1 MLEKIGKYK
10 IKRELGKGAM
20 GVVFE
25 GVDPFIERAVA
36 IKVIKKS
43 DLDGVSEQDILVRFL
58 REAQAA
64 GRLTHS
70 NIVSVYEY
78 GEDGDTAFIA
88 MEYVEGADLKKYLDD
103 EHHFSVDE
111 AINITCQLLEA
122 LDYSHR
128 NGVIHRDIKP
138 SNVIITSAKQVKVAD
153 FGIAKLESSQLTQ
166 VGTMMGTPAYM
177 SPEQIQ
183 DFATDNRVDL
193 YAAGV
198 IFYELLTGMRPFSGS
213 PITIMHQVVHVEP
226 KYPHLINPSIPAVLD
241 KVVAKAMAKQPGDRY
256 QTARDFI
263 NALTAIQ
270 KSGSLV
276 KEVDQDATRVLS
288 RPPKVESSDIASQV
302 SEQPKQAGAI
312 YPKDD
317 MTAFYASTA
326 TAIRAESPV
335 IESDNNRAAD
345 NSGIST
351 VSQKSNRTLII
362 TFCVLAVLL
371 IGLVSAFFTKLS
383 HDKNQEI
390 LLQQMAAQKAE
401 LERAAQQEAEK
412 LAAKKAEEERVAAEQ
427 AEAENIAA
435 KRLEEERAEKEK
447 LALEKG
453 SLEKTLAAKI
463 AAERAAAKKAAEE
476 KAAAK
481 AKEIER
487 DALAAQ
493 ERLLAAE
500 LAAEEEKKKTKSQAS
515 SKKCQFYCNDKK

>member
-1 MLEKIGKYK
+1 MLETIGKYK

-43 DLDGVSEQDILVRFL
+43 DLDGVSEQDILSRFL

-103 EHHFSVDE
+103 EHHFSVEE

-128 NGVIHRDIKP
+128 SGVIHRDIKP

-226 KYPHLINPSIPAVLD
+226 KHPHLVNPSIPEVLD

-263 NALTAIQ
+263 NALNVIRE
-270 KSGSLV
+270 SGCLV
-276 KEVDQDATRVLS
+276 EEIDQDATRVLS
-288 RPPKVESSDIASQV
+288 KPVNVESSNFTLQV

-312 YPKDD
+312 YPKDN
-317 MTAFYASTA
+317 MTEFFTSTA
-326 TAIRAESPV
+326 TAMRAESPLK
-335 IESDNNRAAD
+335 ESSNN
-345 NSGIST
+345 SVIST
-351 VSQKSNRTLII
+351 ASQTSNRTLII
-362 TFCVLAVLL
+362 TFLVLAVVL
-371 IGLVSAFFTKLS
+371 IGLVSAFFIKLS

-401 LERAAQQEAEK
+401 LERAAKQEAEK
-412 LAAKKAEEERVAAEQ
+412 IAAQKAEEERVAAEK

-453 SLEKTLAAKI
+453 SLEKALATKL

-476 KAAAK
+476 KAALK
-481 AKEIER
+481 AKELER
-487 DALAAQ
+487 EALAAQ
-493 ERLLAAE
+493 ERSLAAE
-500 LAAEEEKKKTKSQAS
+500 LAAEEEKKKMKSQAS